1 MAHRLIVLLVAAAG
15 ALVTA
20 PAADAAL
27 VYVRNAHGTSP
38 EVWSARDDG
47 SRPRL
52 VGKGTLPA
60 VSPDGKWVAWSDTA
74 HARVLLRKLGG
85 SGVRRIARSAQI
97 GPIAFSPDSARLGV
111 VLRARLVVY
120 DIAKRKTATVARG
133 FVNGFSFSP
142 DSASLVYGTTGTAD
156 ALAAP
161 TDLYVVGLEKGAKT
175 RITRDR
181 KSLNPLW
188 GPAGDIVFDRQ
199 KARPSDAPTYNL
211 FAIHPDGG
219 AMRRLT
225 SLKIPPLLS
234 GLVPLDW
241 SADGT
246 RLLAEFVGQDTS
258 VGFTVDPATGKTRA
272 LGKDI
277 ETGFVASELSADGRT
292 VLGMTGGSDPGNRHD
307 VVTMPYRG
315 GKPTVLVRRAAY
327 PDWSR

>member
-1 MAHRLIVLLVAAAG
+1 MAHRLIVLLLATAG

-20 PAADAAL
+20 PAAEAAL
-27 VYVRNAHGTSP
+27 VYVKYAAGTSP

-47 SRPRL
+47 SGARR
-52 VGKGTLPA
+52 VGKGTLPV
-60 VSPDGKWVAWSDTA
+60 VSPDGKWVAWQDTA
-74 HARVLLRKLGG
+74 HSRLLLRKLGG
-85 SGVRRIARSAQI
+85 SNVRRIARSVQI
-97 GPIAFSPDSARLGV
+97 GPVAFSPDSARLGS
-111 VLRARLVVY
+111 VLRGRLLVY
-120 DIAKRKTATVARG
+120 DLATRKTATVARG
-133 FVNGFSFSP
+133 FVNGFSFAP
-142 DSASLVYGTTGTAD
+142 DSASLVYGTTGRTE

-161 TDLYVVGLEKGAKT
+161 TDLYVVGLDGGGKT

-199 KARPSDAPTYNL
+199 KPRPSDAPTYNL

-219 AMRRLT
+219 AMRRVT
-225 SLKIPPLLS
+225 SLKIPALLS

-258 VGFTVDPATGKTRA
+258 IGFAVDPATGNTRA
-272 LGKDI
+272 LGKNL
-277 ETGFVASELSADGRT
+277 ETGFVASALSADGRT
-292 VLGMTGGSDPGNRHD
+292 VLGMTGGPDPGNRHD
-307 VVTMPYRG
+307 VVTMPYGG
-315 GKPTVLVRRAAY
+315 GKPAVLVRRAAY